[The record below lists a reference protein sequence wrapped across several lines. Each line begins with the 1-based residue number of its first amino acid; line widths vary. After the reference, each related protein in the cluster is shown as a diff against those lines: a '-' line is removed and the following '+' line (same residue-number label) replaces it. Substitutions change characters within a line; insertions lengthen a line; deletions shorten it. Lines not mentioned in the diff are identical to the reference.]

1 MASIGLYIILIVII
15 IKSIDNYVIGAN
27 HHFPTTQAPDSQP
40 IPNPIEGFGDFHYP
54 LDPEDVKRKQEEED
68 NRHEFDPI
76 HQNFDKTNIN
86 KSLDNNSGYS
96 SESDKNEDKDMD
108 DFEHSNFT
116 KLHIGFD
123 GEKHLGEKEGCYCR
137 DDPHQNRSEMHG
149 MEIVCRCSGENVTQ
163 IPSNLTLGLT
173 RL

>member
-1 MASIGLYIILIVII
+1 MASIGLYTILIVII

-27 HHFPTTQAPDSQP
+27 HHFSTTQAPDSQP

-68 NRHEFDPI
+68 NRHEFDQK
-76 HQNFDKTNIN
+76 HQYSDKTNIN

-96 SESDKNEDKDMD
+96 SESDKNYDKNVD
-108 DFEHSNFT
+108 DLEHSNVT
-116 KLHIGFD
+116 KFHIGFD
-123 GEKHLGEKEGCYCR
+123 GEKHFEEEEGCYCR
-137 DDPHQNRSEMHG
+137 DDRNQHRSEMHL
-149 MEIVCRCSGENVTQ
+149 MEIFCRCSGESVIQ